1 MKVYACIMLLSLV
14 LTACGVS
21 RQEQNIREHSVPN
34 GPAAH
39 PVEDVARLP
48 QEANATEQADHL
60 AKIARRVNGVAN
72 ANCVVLGNTAIVGI
86 DVDGKLERADVGTIK
101 YSVAEAIHKDPDGL
115 NSLVTADADITQRL
129 SEMAADIRAGHPI
142 QGFGLELADIMGR
155 LIPQMSTD
163 TQISE
168 NEPQMN
174 KGKPTTNTGQPYTN
188 KNEKAQ

>member
-115 NSLVTADADITQRL
+115 NSLSRL
-129 SEMAADIRAGHPI
+129 TPI
-142 QGFGLELADIMGR
+142 LPSAYQKWL
-155 LIPQMSTD
+155 
-163 TQISE
+163 QISGRDI
-168 NEPQMN
+168 PFRDL
-174 KGKPTTNTGQPYTN
+174 
-188 KNEKAQ
+188 AWSWLILWDA